1 MLTQAGLFFSTE
13 PVTTFC
19 DGRKHHKKVKDRL
32 NEEWINDAL
41 LVMGITP
48 VQVSGCQIR
57 DELKSI
63 SQQGRRSFLREA
75 KI

>member
-41 LVMGITP
+41 LVMGITS
-48 VQVSGCQIR
+48 VQVSGSQIR
-57 DELKSI
+57 DDLRCINE
-63 SQQGRRSFLREA
+63 QGRKSFLREA
-75 KI
+75 KT